1 MHSGGVPVPASP
13 LLFILPTDHQMD
25 IWLLRIGKGSY
36 MASEWYD
43 YHEYKNYLYKL
54 RESEEWNKLNQS
66 IKRFLW
72 IEEKKLLGEA
82 NADMEIG
89 GNDETELCD
98 LQPDDNGSNKKR
110 RKKRKKR
117 GYLRA
122 YSIDRA
128 MEDGIDY
135 PCSSTPE
142 DFIIQQETNQEI
154 YTAIDTLDEA
164 DKDIISL
171 YYFKE
176 LTERQVGTVLDMKQ
190 KTVNNH
196 KKAV

>member
-1 MHSGGVPVPASP
+1 
-13 LLFILPTDHQMD
+13 
-25 IWLLRIGKGSY
+25 

-43 YHEYKNYLYKL
+43 YHEYKNYLYEL
-54 RESEEWNKLNQS
+54 RESKEWDKLDQS

-72 IEEKKLLGEA
+72 NEEKKLLGEA

-89 GNDETELCD
+89 GSGETKLCD
-98 LQPDDNGSNKKR
+98 LQPDDSDSSKKR
-110 RKKRKKR
+110 SKKRKKG

-122 YSIDRA
+122 YSIERA

-142 DFIIQQETNQEI
+142 DIIIQQETNQELCI
-154 YTAIDTLDEA
+154 AIDTLDET

-171 YYFKE
+171 YYFE
-176 LTERQVGTVLDMKQ
+176 EFTERQIGTVLNMKQ
-190 KTVNNH
+190 KNVNNH
-196 KKAV
+196 KNASLKKMRTFLGENP

>member
-1 MHSGGVPVPASP
+1 
-13 LLFILPTDHQMD
+13 
-25 IWLLRIGKGSY
+25 

-43 YHEYKNYLYKL
+43 YKELKYNLYKL
-54 RESEEWNKLNQS
+54 WKDGAWDTLSQD
-66 IKRFLW
+66 IKRLYW
-72 IEEKKLLGEA
+72 NDLQELLGEA

-89 GNDETELCD
+89 GSNEIEPCD
-98 LQPDDNGSNKKR
+98 LQSDDSDSNKKR

-128 MEDGIDY
+128 FEDGIDY
-135 PCSSTPE
+135 PDTFTPE
-142 DFIIQQETNQEI
+142 NYVIQQETNQEL
-154 YTAIDTLDEA
+154 YVAIDTLDKV

-171 YYFKE
+171 YYFE
-176 LTERQVGTVLDMKQ
+176 EFTERQVGTTLDMKQ

-196 KKAV
+196 KNSSLEKMRTFLEKNP